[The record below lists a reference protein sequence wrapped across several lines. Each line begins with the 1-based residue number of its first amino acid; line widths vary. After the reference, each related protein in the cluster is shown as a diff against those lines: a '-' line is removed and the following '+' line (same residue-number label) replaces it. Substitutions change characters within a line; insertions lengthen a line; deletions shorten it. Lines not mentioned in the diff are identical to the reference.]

1 MRASA
6 RRTILA
12 LDSSKFDKVSFIQI
26 AGLGDVDCV
35 VTDREPPQEWK
46 DYFDALGLECR
57 Y

>member
-1 MRASA
+1 MMASA

-26 AGLGDVDCV
+26 AGLDDVDGV

-46 DYFDALGLECR
+46 DYFDALSLECR